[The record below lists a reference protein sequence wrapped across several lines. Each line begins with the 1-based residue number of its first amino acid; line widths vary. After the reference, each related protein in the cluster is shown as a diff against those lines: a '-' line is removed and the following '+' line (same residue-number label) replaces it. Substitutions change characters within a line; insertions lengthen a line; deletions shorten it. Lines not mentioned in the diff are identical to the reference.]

1 MGRIESLTAPAASL
15 IGRARRPSTYTS
27 SLREAACLV
36 VTAGAWP
43 FGFGSSS
50 PEQLDALERRP
61 SEWSTPVLLLHGW
74 GANRSNWFRLERALR
89 RAGFGRVHALNY
101 NPFGTDIPSLAEDC
115 IAAADELRERFGTPR
130 VHIVGHSMGGV
141 IARYA
146 IGVLGAKGVGVCAT
160 IASPHNGVC
169 LARCGAPPGLRRT
182 FASGLQLAPDSE
194 VMAELRRARPS
205 STRFVAYYSDHD
217 VVVPAERAQILEP
230 SMAATNVLIEG
241 RGHLSIMFSRHLE
254 RSLVGHL
261 IAAECGP
268 VGYMAQQPLA
278 A

>member
-1 MGRIESLTAPAASL
+1 MGRIESLTAPATAL
-15 IGRARRPSTYTS
+15 LDRARRPSTYTS
-27 SLREAACLV
+27 PLREAACLV

-43 FGFGSSS
+43 FGFGTSS
-50 PEQLDALERRP
+50 PDQLDALERRP

-74 GANRSNWFRLERALR
+74 GANRSNWFRLERGLR

-101 NPFGTDIPSLAEDC
+101 NPFGTDIPALAESC
-115 IAAADELRERFGTPR
+115 MAAADELRERFGTGR

-146 IGVLGAKGVGVCAT
+146 VQVLGAKGVGVCAT
-160 IASPHNGVC
+160 IAAPHNGVG

-182 FASGLQLAPDSE
+182 FASGLQLAPDSP
-194 VMAELRRARPS
+194 VMAELRKARPV

-217 VVVPAERAQILEP
+217 MVVSAEGAKILEP
-230 SMAATNVLIEG
+230 ALGATNILIEG
-241 RGHLSIMFSRHLE
+241 RGHLSIMFSRRLE
-254 RSLVGHL
+254 RSLVGQL
-261 IAAECGP
+261 VTAECGP
-268 VGYMAQQPLA
+268 VSYVAQHPLA